1 MAKRKAPK
9 ALLMPEQLVIP
20 AAENVLEVPSIYANT
35 IELLSMNHIDV
46 RMAFNE
52 VIIETGNRPTVKRR
66 ANIVMPMQAFMLMLQ
81 ALNANAQV
89 LAASQQKQVEQAHA
103 ALQAQI
109 EEAMGKQQPK

>member
-1 MAKRKAPK
+1 MR
-9 ALLMPEQLVIP
+9 L
-20 AAENVLEVPSIYANT
+20 
-35 IELLSMNHIDV
+35 
-46 RMAFNE
+46 
-52 VIIETGNRPTVKRR
+52 IIETGNRPTVKRR

-109 EEAMGKQQPK
+109 EEAMGNSSLNRCKRMGKPEADAIPRCSKYRLLGNLVTLHEAT